1 MTIRFK
7 GILAVAATKDDAVAA
22 YVAAA
27 TGKSVTYMKS
37 VSGDMYV
44 TAGDVKHD
52 PIGNKLLLAA
62 KAPPKAKF
70 ASESSSVDTHISVCL
85 DGCQKFILSDS
96 DDLHRC
102 PSCSASLEDVTDT
115 RVHDVI
121 FGSES
126 DDLSNVHEPVFC
138 GTAEQAQAFVQAL
151 RTGQQISVSGTAEL
165 KYDPFTGAEQLRSC
179 SSTAEFDGEFHQYKC
194 AANCSAPVTVSSADD
209 VVFCAH
215 CSAPLCENESMKIS
229 RINTK
234 VTAFAPSLSAA
245 AEAFRQIVLGQGKAA
260 VHDKAAS
267 EHMFVS
273 SSSAQYNPF
282 TGDRISSCAF
292 EALSSAASAGSIDKV
307 HTHVLKCSDG
317 CGYMVSSSADAVF
330 CSECMAPLVEPSEE
344 DLADAEDSGLEV
356 SEEDS
361 SLGDLES
368 DLAELDDDTFEDESG
383 DGKSC
388 SGEDEDDLGDEE
400 DLDFEDEEGE
410 GDDESLSANDYDFE
424 SMSEEDEIEFGDDED
439 DDEEDE
445 DDDEEEDD
453 VEDDE
458 DYLESE
464 SEDDEDDSMLED
476 EDLDDLDF
484 DEDTEGSEGD
494 EGSDEET
501 ENSVISS
508 VSAVEAAKSIG
519 ELKAQSLSL
528 VYNGNDKWFAFHN
541 DTPLASLNFTA
552 LSNAINDEARAKSL
566 FFGTN
571 LAKAVSASAAENGV
585 EATLETFGF
594 TPVNFDVN
602 VSEVCRARA
611 ESAANARVEQI
622 NAEIESISSQRVE
635 RNKAAVSA
643 ALLGLTGGFWRDS
656 NPVADALVNKI
667 AATGV
672 SMSAARDM
680 VTASF
685 RQHGPD
691 LCANLFSR
699 SEYLCNQSLSTQE
712 EITRAIEDAA
722 SGSGNHVEESLS
734 SIGKP
739 LPRKTTED
747 TKNVSVSSAQPAA
760 TPDDFGA
767 RVKHLL

>member
-7 GILAVAATKDDAVAA
+7 GIIAIADTKDDAVAA

-27 TGKSVTYMKS
+27 TGKQVTYMKS
-37 VSGDMYV
+37 ESGDVYV

-52 PIGNKLLLAA
+52 PIGSKQLSAV
-62 KAPPKAKF
+62 APLKAKF
-70 ASESSSVDTHISVCL
+70 ASESSTVDTHISVCL
-85 DGCQKFILSDS
+85 DGCQKFILSDT
-96 DDLHRC
+96 DDLKRC
-102 PSCSASLEDVTDT
+102 PSCSASLEEVTDT

-138 GTAEQAQAFVQAL
+138 GTVEQAKAFVHAL

-179 SSTAEFDGEFHQYKC
+179 SSTAEFDGKFHQYTC

-245 AEAFRQIVLGQGKAA
+245 AEAFRQVILGQGKAA
-260 VHDKAAS
+260 VHDKGS
-267 EHMFVS
+267 DNLFVS
-273 SSSAQYNPF
+273 ASSAQYNPF
-282 TGDRISSCAF
+282 TGDRVGSCEF
-292 EALSSAASAGSIDKV
+292 DSMSSAAADGGIDQV

-317 CGYMVSSSADAVF
+317 CGFMVSSSSDVVF

-344 DLADAEDSGLEV
+344 DIADAEDSGLEV
-356 SEEDS
+356 SDEDS
-361 SLGDLES
+361 SLTDLES
-368 DLAELDDDTFEDESG
+368 DLAELDDDEFEDESS
-383 DGKSC
+383 DCASKS
-388 SGEDEDDLGDEE
+388 GDEE
-400 DLDFEDEEGE
+400 VADEEELDFDDEDEEE
-410 GDDESLSANDYDFE
+410 ADDESLSADDYDFE
-424 SMSEEDEIEFGDDED
+424 SESEEDEIEFDEE
-439 DDEEDE
+439 DEEDE
-445 DDDEEEDD
+445 DF
-453 VEDDE
+453 EDDE
-458 DYLESE
+458 DFESE
-464 SEDDEDDSMLED
+464 SEDDEDEDEDADDDSMLED
-476 EDLDDLDF
+476 DELDDVDYEGE
-484 DEDTEGSEGD
+484 EDD
-494 EGSDEET
+494 DLSDEES
-501 ENSVISS
+501 ESSVICS
-508 VSAVEAAKSIG
+508 VSAVEAAKSLG
-519 ELKAQSLSL
+519 GLQAQSLSL
-528 VYNGNDKWFAFHN
+528 VYNGDDKWFAFHN

-552 LSNAINDEARAKSL
+552 LSTAINDEARAKSL
-566 FFGTN
+566 FFGSN
-571 LAKAVSASAAENGV
+571 LAKVVSASAAENGV

-602 VSEVCRARA
+602 VSEVCRTRA
-611 ESAANARVEQI
+611 ESAANERVEQI
-622 NAEIESISSQRVE
+622 NAEIESISSQRIE
-635 RNKAAVSA
+635 RHKSAVSA

-672 SMSAARDM
+672 SLSAARDM

-691 LCANLFSR
+691 LCANLFTR
-699 SEYLCNQSLSTQE
+699 SEYLCGQSLSAQE

-739 LPRKTTED
+739 LPRKPAVTADDAKST
-747 TKNVSVSSAQPAA
+747 SVSSASNNA
-760 TPDDFGA
+760 PDDFDA
-767 RVKHLL
+767 RVKNLM

>member
-7 GILAVAATKDDAVAA
+7 GILAVADTKDDAVAA

-27 TGKSVTYMKS
+27 TGKSVTYMQS

-52 PIGNKLLLAA
+52 PIGDKLLLAA
-62 KAPPKAKF
+62 KAPPKATF

-102 PSCSASLEDVTDT
+102 PSCSASLEEVTDT

-126 DDLSNVHEPVFC
+126 DDLLNVHEPVFC

-267 EHMFVS
+267 EQMFVS
-273 SSSAQYNPF
+273 SSRVQYNPF
-282 TGDRISSCAF
+282 TGDSIASCEF
-292 EALSSAASAGSIDKV
+292 ESMSSAASAGGIDKV

-317 CGYMVSSSADAVF
+317 CGYMVSSSSDAVF
-330 CSECMAPLVEPSEE
+330 CSECMAPLVEPTEE
-344 DLADAEDSGLEV
+344 DIADAEESGLEV
-356 SEEDS
+356 TDEEDS

-368 DLAELDDDTFEDESG
+368 DLAELEDDTFEDESG

-388 SGEDEDDLGDEE
+388 SGDEEEDEFGDEE
-400 DLDFEDEEGE
+400 ELDFE
-410 GDDESLSANDYDFE
+410 DDESLSADDYDFE
-424 SMSEEDEIEFGDDED
+424 SESEEDEIEFDEDDEFDEEDEGDVEDDVELESESGDDED
-439 DDEEDE
+439 D
-445 DDDEEEDD
+445 
-453 VEDDE
+453 
-458 DYLESE
+458 
-464 SEDDEDDSMLED
+464 EDDEDDSMLED
-476 EDLDDLDF
+476 DDLDNLDF
-484 DEDTEGSEGD
+484 EGD
-494 EGSDEET
+494 EGDDLSDEES
-501 ENSVISS
+501 ESSVISS
-508 VSAVEAAKSIG
+508 VSAVEAAKSVG
-519 ELKAQSLSL
+519 ELQAQSLSL

-552 LSNAINDEARAKSL
+552 LSNAIKDEARAKSL

-571 LAKAVSASAAENGV
+571 LAKTVSASAAENGV

-594 TPVNFDVN
+594 TPVNFDVK
-602 VSEVCRARA
+602 VSEVCRVRA

-622 NAEIESISSQRVE
+622 NAEIESISSQRIE

-722 SGSGNHVEESLS
+722 SGTGNHVEESLS
-734 SIGKP
+734 SIGKTI
-739 LPRKTTED
+739 PRKPAED
-747 TKNVSVSSAQPAA
+747 HKTVSVSSAKPAA
-760 TPDDFGA
+760 ASDDYA
-767 RVKHLL
+767 ERVKSLL